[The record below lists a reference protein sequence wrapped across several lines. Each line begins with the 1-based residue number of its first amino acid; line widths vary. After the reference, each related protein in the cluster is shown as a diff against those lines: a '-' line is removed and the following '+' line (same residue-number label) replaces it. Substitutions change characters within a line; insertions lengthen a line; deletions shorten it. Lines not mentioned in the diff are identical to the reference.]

1 VTGCRPEDGGPP
13 LEDRLAE
20 FTEVLLDIAR
30 GRFEAT
36 ATRSYSGDA
45 LDVLAFMLNATS
57 QEVRGLVEDLRRERL
72 QLELAHARMVSAA
85 RLAALGQLAG
95 GIAHELNQPLTAIRA
110 VAELLAAP
118 DGERVPRD
126 EGIDLI
132 VEAARRM
139 TRIVD
144 AVRTFARES
153 ALHRSPASPSR
164 PLESALALLR
174 EALRAA
180 GIVVDVQVDA
190 ELPMISCDV
199 DRLQQVFVNL
209 IANARDAVADQPTA
223 TIRVSLRRIEDR
235 IEYAV
240 EDDGVGV
247 DAQTVERLFEPFFT
261 TKPVG
266 RGMGL
271 GLSLSQGIV
280 RDHGGELA
288 YEPPAGRGARFVVR
302 LPLTPLEVD
311 G

>member
-1 VTGCRPEDGGPP
+1 VTGCPAEDGGPP

-110 VAELLAAP
+110 VAELLAEP
-118 DGERVPRD
+118 GGERVPRD